1 MALQYE
7 TGHAKNVANLQKLI
21 EQIITYTDYN
31 PSIDNLKIPAIT
43 TLYDTSLASL
53 NNVINKRNANKNAI
67 HLRQE
72 IYEDLKPKVTRVI
85 NQLDVLNLTDGIF
98 DQAKSLNR
106 LIQGGKKTTKTIEV
120 EEDDFN
126 EEETETKETKSTSR
140 QSYTE
145 TAENLNKLLQLIETI
160 ETYNPN
166 IEDLKLVNLKTYQ
179 DDLVK
184 ATKEVNKTEAELKT
198 ELITRNKVLYNDDN
212 GLYEIAQNSKKYVK
226 SVYGA
231 SSPEYKNVSNI
242 RFTDLRNR

>member
-1 MALQYE
+1 MALQFE

-21 EQIITYTDYN
+21 EQITTYSDYN
-31 PSIDNLKIPAIT
+31 PSIDNLKIPAVT
-43 TLYDTSLASL
+43 TLYDTSLTSL

-72 IYEDLKPKVTRVI
+72 LNEGLKSKVTRVI

-106 LIQGGKKTTKTIEV
+106 LIQGSRKITKAIEIE
-120 EEDDFN
+120 EEDFD
-126 EEETETKETKSTSR
+126 EEENETKETKSTSR

-145 TAENLNKLLQLIETI
+145 TAENLNKLLQLIETV

-184 ATKEVNKTEAELKT
+184 ATKEVNKTEAELNT
-198 ELITRNKVLYNDDN
+198 EFINRNKLLYNEEN
-212 GLYEIAQNSKKYVK
+212 GLYEIAQNVKKYVK
-226 SVYGA
+226 SVYGTK
-231 SSPEYKNVSNI
+231 SPEYSNVSKI
-242 RFTDLRNR
+242 RFTSKDI

>member
-21 EQIITYTDYN
+21 EQIITYSDYN
-31 PSIDNLKIPAIT
+31 PSIDNLKIPSVT

-72 IYEDLKPKVTRVI
+72 LNEGLKSKVTRVI

-106 LIQGGKKTTKTIEV
+106 LIQGSRKTTKVIEI
-120 EEDDFN
+120 EEEDFN
-126 EEETETKETKSTSR
+126 EDGNETKETKSTSR
-140 QSYTE
+140 QSFTE
-145 TAENLNKLLQLIETI
+145 TAENLNKLLQLIETV

-179 DDLVK
+179 TELVK
-184 ATKEVNKTEAELKT
+184 ATKEVNKTEAELNT
-198 ELITRNKVLYNDDN
+198 EFINRNKLLYNEEN
-212 GLYEIAQNSKKYVK
+212 GLYEIAQNVKKYVK

-231 SSPEYKNVSNI
+231 KSPEYSNVSKI
-242 RFTDLRNR
+242 RFTSKEI

>member
-21 EQIITYTDYN
+21 EQITTYSNYN
-31 PSIDNLKIPAIT
+31 PSIDNLKITAIT
-43 TLYDTSLASL
+43 TLYNTALESL

-72 IYEDLKPKVTRVI
+72 LYESLKPKATRII
-85 NQLDVLNLTDGIF
+85 NQLDILNLTDGVF
-98 DQAKSLNR
+98 EQAKSINH
-106 LIQGGKKTTKTIEV
+106 LIQGSKRTNKTTKL
-120 EEDDFN
+120 EEN
-126 EEETETKETKSTSR
+126 NSNQEETETKETKSTSR

-145 TAENLNKLLQLIETI
+145 TAESLNKLLQLIETI

-166 IEDLKLVNLKTYQ
+166 IEDLKLVNLKIYQ
-179 DDLVK
+179 ENLVK

-198 ELITRNKVLYNDDN
+198 ELISRNKILYNENN

-231 SSPEYKNVSNI
+231 SSPEYKNVSSI
-242 RFTDLRNR
+242 KFTDLSNK

>member
-21 EQIITYTDYN
+21 EQITTYSDYN
-31 PSIDNLKIPAIT
+31 PSIDNLKIPAVTI
-43 TLYDTSLASL
+43 LYDTSLASL

-72 IYEDLKPKVTRVI
+72 LNEGLKSKVTRVI

-106 LIQGGKKTTKTIEV
+106 LIQGNRKTAKIIETN
-120 EEDDFN
+120 EDEFD
-126 EEETETKETKSTSR
+126 EEENETKETKSTSR

-145 TAENLNKLLQLIETI
+145 TAENLNKLLQLIETV

-184 ATKEVNKTEAELKT
+184 ATKEVNKTEAELNT
-198 ELITRNKVLYNDDN
+198 EFINRNKLLYNEEN
-212 GLYEIAQNSKKYVK
+212 GLYEIAQNVKKYVK

-231 SSPEYKNVSNI
+231 KSPEYSNVSKI
-242 RFTDLRNR
+242 RFTSKEI

>member
-21 EQIITYTDYN
+21 EQITTYSDYN

-43 TLYDTSLASL
+43 TLYNNALISL
-53 NNVINKRNANKNAI
+53 NNVIDKRNANKNAI
-67 HLRQE
+67 HLRQKL
-72 IYEDLKPKVTRVI
+72 YEDLKPKATRII
-85 NQLDVLNLTDGIF
+85 NQLDILNLTDGIF
-98 DQAKSLNR
+98 EQAKSLNR
-106 LIQGGKKTTKTIEV
+106 LIQGNRKTTKTIQA
-120 EEDDFN
+120 EEENSN
-126 EEETETKETKSTSR
+126 EEETENKETKSTSR

-179 DDLVK
+179 ESLVT

-212 GLYEIAQNSKKYVK
+212 GLYKIAQNSKKYVK

-231 SSPEYKNVSNI
+231 LSPEYKNVSSI
-242 RFTDLRNR
+242 KFTDLSNK

>member
-21 EQIITYTDYN
+21 EQITTYSDYN
-31 PSIDNLKIPAIT
+31 PSIDNLKIPTVT
-43 TLYDTSLASL
+43 TLYDNSLSSL

-72 IYEDLKPKVTRVI
+72 LNEGLKSKVTRII

-106 LIQGGKKTTKTIEV
+106 LIQGSRKTTKVIETN
-120 EEDDFN
+120 EDDFN
-126 EEETETKETKSTSR
+126 EEENENKETKSISR
-140 QSYTE
+140 QSFTE
-145 TAENLNKLLQLIETI
+145 TAENLNKLLQLIETVD
-160 ETYNPN
+160 TYNPN

-179 DDLVK
+179 TELVK
-184 ATKEVNKTEAELKT
+184 ATKEVNKTEAELNT
-198 ELITRNKVLYNDDN
+198 EFINRNKLLYNEEN
-212 GLYEIAQNSKKYVK
+212 GLYEIAQNVKKYVK

-231 SSPEYKNVSNI
+231 KSPEYSNVSKI
-242 RFTDLRNR
+242 RFTSKEI

>member
-21 EQIITYTDYN
+21 EQITTYSDYN
-31 PSIDNLKIPAIT
+31 PSIENLKIPAIT
-43 TLYDTSLASL
+43 ELYNNSLASL
-53 NNVINKRNANKNAI
+53 DKVILKHNANKNAI

-72 IYEDLKPKVTRVI
+72 IFKDLKPKSTRII

-98 DQAKSLNR
+98 EQAKSLNR
-106 LIQGGKKTTKTIEV
+106 LIQGSKKTTKTIEV
-120 EEDDFN
+120 EEDNFN
-126 EEETETKETKSTSR
+126 DEETETKETKSTSR

-160 ETYNPN
+160 DTYNPN

-179 DDLVK
+179 EDLVK
-184 ATKEVNKTEAELKT
+184 ATNEVNKTEAELKT
-198 ELITRNKVLYNDDN
+198 ELITRNKILYNDDN

-231 SSPEYKNVSNI
+231 TSPEYKNVSSI
-242 RFTDLRNR
+242 KFTDLSNK

>member
-21 EQIITYTDYN
+21 EQITTYSDYN

-67 HLRQE
+67 HSRQE
-72 IYEDLKPKVTRVI
+72 AYEDLKPKVTRII

-106 LIQGGKKTTKTIEV
+106 LIQGSRKTTKVIEI
-120 EEDDFN
+120 EENDFN
-126 EEETETKETKSTSR
+126 EGETETKETKSTSR

-179 DDLVK
+179 TELVK
-184 ATKEVNKTEAELKT
+184 ATQEVNKTEAELNT
-198 ELITRNKVLYNDDN
+198 EFINRNKLLYNEEN
-212 GLYEIAQNSKKYVK
+212 GLYEIAQNIKKYVK
-226 SVYGA
+226 SVYSA
-231 SSPEYKNVSNI
+231 KSPEYSNVSKI
-242 RFTDLRNR
+242 RFTRKEI